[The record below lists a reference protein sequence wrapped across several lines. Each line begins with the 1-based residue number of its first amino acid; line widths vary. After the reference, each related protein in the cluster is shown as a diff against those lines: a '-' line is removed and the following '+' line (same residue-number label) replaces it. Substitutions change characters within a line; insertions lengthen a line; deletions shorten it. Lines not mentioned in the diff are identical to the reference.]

1 MEDFLAKYC
10 QLIAAVLTLIATV
23 IAAIWGA
30 NHFKK
35 IKQHKQK
42 NTINT
47 NINAKQSINNFS
59 GANFGVQNK
68 EVHIRNE
75 HKKVD

>member
-1 MEDFLAKYC
+1 MGDFFAKYG
-10 QLIAAVLTLIATV
+10 QLIAAALTLIAAV

-30 NHFKK
+30 NHNKK
-35 IKQHKQK
+35 KKLDKQK
-42 NTINT
+42 NIINT
-47 NINAKQSINNFS
+47 NINANQSINNFA

-68 EVHIRNE
+68 EVQIGNE

>member
-1 MEDFLAKYC
+1 MDNFLAKYG

-35 IKQHKQK
+35 KKLDKQK

-47 NINAKQSINNFS
+47 NINANQSINNFT

-68 EVHIRNE
+68 EVHIGNE